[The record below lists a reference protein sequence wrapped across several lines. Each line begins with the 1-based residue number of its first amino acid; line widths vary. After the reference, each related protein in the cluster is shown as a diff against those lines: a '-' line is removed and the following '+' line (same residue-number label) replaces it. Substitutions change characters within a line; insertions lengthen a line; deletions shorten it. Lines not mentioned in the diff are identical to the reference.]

1 MNTLRKRLTAL
12 YTITTGTIFFGIITA
27 IFITSVYNTKNAQRT
42 QFELIWNSLS
52 SRFLSANAFSH
63 GFLAKTEV
71 DYHILI
77 HIRENGIPFLYSGS
91 WTSSTSR
98 DLLIQTAVEQAKQE
112 GVSMNQAPVS
122 SSLST
127 TSLMTIQGE
136 HNDRYYA
143 MVLSIPTKSGSK
155 SLCII
160 SLIQPIHKT
169 MMGHLLYLCLLA
181 VLGLGF
187 LWLFSWKFVG
197 WSLAPIEENRKKQA
211 QFIAAASH
219 ELRSPLAVIRS
230 GLSALALE
238 QQNPKQQKPPALSP
252 DIALHAQKKDTLLP
266 LIDSECV
273 RMSRLI
279 DDMLLLASADAK
291 TWSIRPETIDMD
303 TFLIDLYESVQP
315 SCREKEITLE
325 LDLPDNTLFPVHG
338 DPQRLHQLFLI
349 LLDNA
354 KAFTPPKRS
363 IIIRARTNPKKHT
376 LILQI
381 INEGGKISP
390 EDLPYIFDRFYQADS
405 ARSDKQH
412 FGLGLSIAKEL
423 TKLHRGNI
431 TAANDPNDRTCF
443 TVTLPAASTCAE

>member
-12 YTITTGTIFFGIITA
+12 YTITTGTILLGIITA
-27 IFITSVYNTKNAQRT
+27 IFIASVHNTQNAQRT
-42 QFELIWNSLS
+42 QFELIWNTLS
-52 SRFLSANAFSH
+52 SRFLSSNAFSH
-63 GFLAKTEV
+63 GFLAKTEA
-71 DYHILI
+71 DYRILI

-91 WTSSTSR
+91 WTPSTSR

-112 GVSMNQAPVS
+112 GVSINQAPVS

-136 HNDRYYA
+136 HNDHYYA
-143 MVLSIPTKSGSK
+143 MVLSAPTKSGSK
-155 SLCII
+155 SLCVI
-160 SLIQPIHKT
+160 SLIQPVQKT
-169 MMGHLLYLCLLA
+169 LTGHLLYLCLLS

-238 QQNPKQQKPPALSP
+238 QQNLSSQNP
-252 DIALHAQKKDTLLP
+252 QKKDTLLP

-291 TWSIRPETIDMD
+291 TWSIRPETMDMD
-303 TFLIDLYESVQP
+303 TFLIDLYESFQP
-315 SCREKEITLE
+315 ACREKEIALR
-325 LDLPDNTLFPVHG
+325 LDLPDHTLFPVHG
-338 DPQRLHQLFLI
+338 DPQRLRQLFLI

-376 LILQI
+376 LILQV
-381 INEGGKISP
+381 INEGCKIAP
-390 EDLPYIFDRFYQADS
+390 KDLPYIFDRFYQADS
-405 ARSDKQH
+405 SRSDKQH

-423 TKLHRGNI
+423 TKLHRGSI
-431 TAANDPNDRTCF
+431 TAASDPDGRTCF
-443 TVTLPAASTCAE
+443 TVTLPAAPTCAE